1 MKARVLGL
9 GIVAPGAAGC
19 EAFLASL
26 GTSLTEPLKIQK
38 YGDDADPKAKRL
50 PRLDRM
56 ALAAGREA
64 LGSAAREDLA
74 VVFGTGYGGLAA
86 TVDFLEGVAV
96 RGNAFGSPT
105 AFHQSVHHAP
115 LGQLSI
121 ALQIK
126 GACLTASD
134 RELSGESALKV
145 GFDLL
150 ASGRAE
156 RVLVVAADEIVPA
169 LVAAYAAFGLKVR
182 PAEGA
187 AAVLLGRPFTPSEVE
202 GRPSPEPHRGPSSQ
216 PLWLTHVE
224 TAGHPGQS
232 LRMPSREALAPLLR
246 RAAELAGPAPLLCPA
261 ACGLPSDDDELTAA
275 RQALPDAQLLSLEP
289 ALGFNPSG
297 GLLRLV
303 AAALTLR
310 AEAREGRAAVVHGL
324 APGGGQ
330 AISVLRYGRG

>member
-1 MKARVLGL
+1 VKAAVLGL
-9 GIVAPGAAGC
+9 GIVSPGAAGC
-19 EAFLASL
+19 EAFLAGLSR
-26 GTSLTEPLKIQK
+26 GAVEPLKIQK
-38 YGDDADPKAKRL
+38 YGDDADPRAKRL

-64 LGSAAREDLA
+64 LGDAPREQLA

-121 ALQIK
+121 ALQIR

-145 GFDLL
+145 GLDLL
-150 ASGRAE
+150 AGGRAE
-156 RVLVVAADEIVPA
+156 RVLVVAADETVPA
-169 LVAAYAAFGLKVR
+169 LLSAYAAFGILAQAPGGRGVR

-187 AAVLLGRPFTPSEVE
+187 AAVLLGRAESAALFLE
-202 GRPSPEPHRGPSSQ
+202 
-216 PLWLTHVE
+216 HVE
-224 TAGHPGQS
+224 IAGHPGPS
-232 LRMPSREALAPLLR
+232 LRLPSREAMAPLLA
-246 RAAELAGPAPLLCPA
+246 RAAALAGPAPLLSPA
-261 ACGLPSDDDELTAA
+261 ACGLPSDDDELTAL
-275 RQALPDAQLLSLEP
+275 RQHLPDAELLKLEG

-303 AAALTLR
+303 ACALRLR
-310 AEAREGRAAVVHGL
+310 ADAREGRAAIVHGL

-330 AISVLRYGRG
+330 AVSVLRHGRS

>member
-1 MKARVLGL
+1 MRAAVLGL

-19 EAFLASL
+19 AAFGAQLAQPAQA
-26 GTSLTEPLKIQK
+26 PLKVQA
-38 YGDDADPKAKRL
+38 YGDEADPKAKRL

-56 ALAAGREA
+56 TLAAAREA
-64 LGSAAREDLA
+64 LGAAPREGLS
-74 VVFGTGYGGLAA
+74 VVFGTGYGGLQA

-121 ALQIK
+121 ALQIH

-145 GFDLL
+145 GWELL

-169 LVAAYAAFGLKVR
+169 LVSAYDAFGLLAAGVR

-187 AAVLLGRPFTPSEVE
+187 AAVLLGRQ
-202 GRPSPEPHRGPSSQ
+202 GPSD
-216 PLWLTHVE
+216 LWLESVAVT
-224 TAGHPGQS
+224 GHPCGS
-232 LRMPSREALAPLLR
+232 LKRASRQEMARLLVAGAATCGASALVS
-246 RAAELAGPAPLLCPA
+246 PAV
-261 ACGLPSDDDELTAA
+261 CGLPSDSEELAALAQVLPEAERVNDEM
-275 RQALPDAQLLSLEP
+275 RV
-289 ALGFNPSG
+289 GFNPSG

-303 AAALTLR
+303 AMALRLR
-310 AEAREGRAAVVHGL
+310 AAGNAGRGGLIHGL

-330 AISVLRYGRG
+330 AVTVLRHERA